1 VLTED
6 DPSDPH
12 GLTPTATVRRA
23 RAYLEQD
30 GGSRRR
36 PVSDLYGM
44 LMRIEILPLLPSEH
58 TQRIL
63 AFVLRLQ
70 AGVVM
75 TFCAALPAPETV
87 SEPLLPRWSENG
99 F

>member
-44 LMRIEILPLLPSEH
+44 LMRIEILPLHLDYPQS
-58 TQRIL
+58 T
-63 AFVLRLQ
+63 LRGFWTLCSVYKQ
-70 AGVVM
+70 
-75 TFCAALPAPETV
+75 E
-87 SEPLLPRWSENG
+87 WS
-99 F
+99 